1 MHLSFSPPLE
11 TGRASRLMRKQLP
24 PHQLGLRRGSWWE
37 EQWDDVIS
45 SVVVKRRRVCGKE
58 QVSPESNQAHSRRS
72 QLFHPKTQLLLP
84 PPRRMQLRLERG
96 CRAASSRIPPS
107 PPNQINHP
115 AENQRLHAKINGST
129 EVGQGSFFPDGVQ
142 VLDRGSLGK
151 RWEERQLV
159 VCGSGSVWETGVG
172 AEGKS

>member
-1 MHLSFSPPLE
+1 M
-11 TGRASRLMRKQLP
+11 GRRDI
-24 PHQLGLRRGSWWE
+24 LRSGE
-37 EQWDDVIS
+37 ATP
-45 SVVVKRRRVCGKE
+45 CCKE

-72 QLFHPKTQLLLP
+72 QLFHPKTHPRLP

-96 CRAASSRIPPS
+96 CRAASSCI

-115 AENQRLHAKINGST
+115 AENQRLHPEINGST
-129 EVGQGSFFPDGVQ
+129 DVGQGSFFPDGVQ

-159 VCGSGSVWETGVG
+159 VCGSGSVWERGVG